1 MISLNRGRKIMTV
14 FIFLNSDA
22 GQCGFYGD
30 HYKHTKG
37 KGDRVACANGGYSI
51 ARWAGI
57 KPDLVVGDLDSL
69 DREDIEEDIEV
80 VTYPAE
86 KDFSDFELTLKNVEP
101 LRPDRIF
108 VYGALGG
115 RADHELTNILLL
127 VKSPTPMIIIE
138 ETTEIYNVRG
148 SLLLEEKK
156 GCVCSLLAL
165 CGPCHVE
172 EMRGFRYVLQDED
185 LAPSSRGLSNVIV
198 EKVASISIGNGSL
211 AVILTN

>member
-1 MISLNRGRKIMTV
+1 MTV

-30 HYKHTKG
+30 HYKHTKS
-37 KGDRVACANGGYSI
+37 KGDQVVCANGGFSI
-51 ARWAGI
+51 ARWAGT

-69 DREDIEEDIEV
+69 DREDIDDDTEV
-80 VTYPAE
+80 VSYPAE
-86 KDFSDFELTLKNVEP
+86 KDLSDFELTLKKVEAM
-101 LRPDRIF
+101 RPDRIF

-127 VKSPTPMIIIE
+127 VTSPIPMIFIE

-148 SLLLEEKK
+148 SLILEGKK
-156 GCVCSLLAL
+156 GRVCSLLAL
-165 CGPCHVE
+165 CGPCYVK
-172 EMRGFRYVLQDED
+172 EMRGFRYVMRDEV

-198 EKVASISIGNGSL
+198 DRVASISIVKGSL
-211 AVILTN
+211 AVIVTN